1 MGAGSSSD
9 PPPGPDSSVGDAV
22 EQEEASGEE
31 LEDQEDGDGLV
42 FAPSDEDG
50 PSDDDGTVQAAPVAA
65 PAASRGRAK
74 GGKGGRG
81 RSRSGGRGAADSAA
95 PEAAAPAPAKSKY
108 TWKNVA
114 DHTFA
119 PRVKYAGSKLPVL
132 SKAFDGLTSK
142 SRPCEW
148 FKVVDAPDKE
158 YQERA
163 ANSENYRSWR
173 HAMGSDGKDGQGNNK
188 KCYDGAG
195 KITATDM
202 RLLDA
207 SIILNGLDPVV
218 SRNKQHS
225 HERLA
230 IVGHRV
236 GHLFTESR
244 QWPGSW

>member
-81 RSRSGGRGAADSAA
+81 RSRGRGTGAADSAA
-95 PEAAAPAPAKSKY
+95 PEAAAEAPAKSKY

-114 DHTFA
+114 DHTFT
-119 PRVKYAGSKLPVL
+119 PRVQVCWLEAAGALQGFRRAHLKEPSV
-132 SKAFDGLTSK
+132 
-142 SRPCEW
+142 R
-148 FKVVDAPDKE
+148 VV
-158 YQERA
+158 
-163 ANSENYRSWR
+163 
-173 HAMGSDGKDGQGNNK
+173 QG
-188 KCYDGAG
+188 G
-195 KITATDM
+195 
-202 RLLDA
+202 
-207 SIILNGLDPVV
+207 
-218 SRNKQHS
+218 
-225 HERLA
+225 
-230 IVGHRV
+230 
-236 GHLFTESR
+236 
-244 QWPGSW
+244 